1 MPFDSLAETPQVT
14 PFVVVL
20 RLPFALCL
28 FCCTWERNLTCVAD
42 FCAAT
47 SRTHRC
53 QYWSLQCEDV
63 VIRNPSTGTE
73 EVISGVRSFSQIR
86 IPAPCFEHLS
96 RHVPVCY
103 VSVMSISVTAWTE
116 ASSSRKDSSLLSLIF
131 LLVSTAQSY
140 PGVFSEP
147 SDSEQQRLSLLR
159 CP

>member
-1 MPFDSLAETPQVT
+1 M
-14 PFVVVL
+14 
-20 RLPFALCL
+20 
-28 FCCTWERNLTCVAD
+28 AD

-53 QYWSLQCEDV
+53 HYWSLQCEDV

-73 EVISGVRSFSQIR
+73 EVISGVRSISRIR

-96 RHVPVCY
+96 RHVPVCH

-116 ASSSRKDSSLLSLIF
+116 ASSSQKDSSLLSLIF

-147 SDSEQQRLSLLR
+147 SGSAQQRLNLLR

>member
-1 MPFDSLAETPQVT
+1 M
-14 PFVVVL
+14 
-20 RLPFALCL
+20 
-28 FCCTWERNLTCVAD
+28 AD
-42 FCAAT
+42 LCAAT
-47 SRTHRC
+47 SRTHRG

-63 VIRNPSTGTE
+63 VDTQPVNRHR

-96 RHVPVCY
+96 RHVPVCH
-103 VSVMSISVTAWTE
+103 VSVMSISVTACTE

-147 SDSEQQRLSLLR
+147 SDSAQQRLSLLR